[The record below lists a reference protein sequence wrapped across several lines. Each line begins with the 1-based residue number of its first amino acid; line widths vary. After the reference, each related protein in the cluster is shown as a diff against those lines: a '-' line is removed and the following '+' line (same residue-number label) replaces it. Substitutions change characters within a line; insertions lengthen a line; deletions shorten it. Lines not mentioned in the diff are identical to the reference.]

1 MRRPQISLPT
11 NEVSAIEL
19 VIYQSSAFQPPFHIQ
34 SVLPSSPTGSS
45 TFILPQCIHS
55 MVTRA
60 QTGNLKPKTFFTT
73 RHQIPVCFLA
83 DLTAQPL
90 EPSLYRQALRLSH

>member
-1 MRRPQISLPT
+1 MPRPQISLPT
-11 NEVSAIEL
+11 NEVSATEL
-19 VIYQSSAFQPPFHIQ
+19 VTYQSSAFHLQ

-45 TFILPQCIHS
+45 TFILPQCIHP

-73 RHQIPVCFLA
+73 RHLIPVCFFA
-83 DLTAQPL
+83 DLTTQPS
-90 EPSLYRQALRLSH
+90 EPSSYRQALRLSH